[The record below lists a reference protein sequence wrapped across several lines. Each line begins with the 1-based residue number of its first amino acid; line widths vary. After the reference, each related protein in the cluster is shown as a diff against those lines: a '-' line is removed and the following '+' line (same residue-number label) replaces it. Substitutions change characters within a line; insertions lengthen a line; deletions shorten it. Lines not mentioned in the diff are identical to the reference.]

1 MLFELAVEA
10 NDWDQFTDSLE
21 RFAKAVNEPKADRW
35 RVAVEAIRTGQFVPE
50 ASFDS
55 FKRVVAETECSY
67 HLERL
72 DVAPQ
77 FTPTDNRVDVY
88 FIPVPQAA

>member
-1 MLFELAVEA
+1 MRFQLQTLWTVSQSCQRAEDRPLACRCGSHPDGSVRTRG
-10 NDWDQFTDSLE
+10 FL
-21 RFAKAVNEPKADRW
+21 RDR
-35 RVAVEAIRTGQFVPE
+35 
-50 ASFDS
+50 

-72 DVAPQ
+72 DVARQ
-77 FTPTDNRVDVY
+77 FTPTDNRVDAY